1 MQPTNIYTQYLQSA
15 LASWRERNQW
25 ADGIAFD
32 SFPSKY
38 RDAIELAA
46 WINMNRERL

>member
-1 MQPTNIYTQYLQSA
+1 MTNIYTQYLQSA
-15 LASWRERNQW
+15 LAAFRAQNPWLDS
-25 ADGIAFD
+25 ISFD

-46 WINMNRERL
+46 WINMNKESL